1 MKKKALN
8 KSAFIS
14 YQKKKGGQEMITLS
28 KNIIIKHEFDV
39 IQLIQTDT
47 REVLSTITKEGLIHI
62 QQLNLSP
69 YRIRKIKQF
78 MKMYTVLGF
87 YNQES
92 ERIYKEYFM

>member
-1 MKKKALN
+1 
-8 KSAFIS
+8 
-14 YQKKKGGQEMITLS
+14 MIILS
-28 KNIIIKHEFDV
+28 RNIAIKHEFDV

-47 REVLSTITKEGLIHI
+47 EEVLSTITKEGLIHI

-78 MKMYTVLGF
+78 INMYTVIGF

-92 ERIYKEYFM
+92 ERIYKEYFIEESTQ